1 MAREDGRTNGRG
13 RATMVALVLTLVV
26 ALAALAFVWG
36 GFGATGGDPGTA
48 ATDIETPPAATGA
61 IEPAPPRAPD

>member
-1 MAREDGRTNGRG
+1 MAREDGRTGGRG
-13 RATMVALVLTLVV
+13 RATLFAVVLTLVV
-26 ALAALAFVWG
+26 ALAALAFVS